1 MFISGR
7 VYRIASQHE
16 AWTGSFQVSHKILII
31 IKITCFSWDVFS
43 IIHVVT
49 VHGKKEVNLQRRM
62 MSCVLGVFYERE
74 QASASTLLM

>member
-1 MFISGR
+1 MFIELLHSMRPGLAHSKCH
-7 VYRIASQHE
+7 I
-16 AWTGSFQVSHKILII
+16 KILII

-74 QASASTLLM
+74 QASASKLLM